1 MDVEREGGICTSA
14 GDTGVGAYADAG
26 AETDAGAGAGDG
38 GGGSLATLVSDGATT
53 GESDGAD
60 AGAGWGAGAVAERVG
75 VGTGVEVGA
84 TMDTA
89 PVSSE
94 TYLSETG
101 FPEKK
106 SPAVREGSMEDAG
119 GKMSDWNESD
129 WVRACVCASV
139 QVRWGMMGGE
149 GMRT

>member
-1 MDVEREGGICTSA
+1 VDAEREGGICTSA
-14 GDTGVGAYADAG
+14 GDTGVGVYADAG

-38 GGGSLATLVSDGATT
+38 SGGSLAILVSDGATT
-53 GESDGAD
+53 GESDG

-75 VGTGVEVGA
+75 TGKGVDVGA

-94 TYLSETG
+94 TYLSATG
-101 FPEKK
+101 LPEKN

-129 WVRACVCASV
+129 WVRGGACVCASV
-139 QVRWGMMGGE
+139 RV
-149 GMRT
+149 